1 MQIERNLLEKLLNV
15 ISNTEKVNLIK
26 DLLSRR
32 IDSDFTDNME
42 VDISL
47 NNSNNFT
54 ITYRNTD
61 NAYPILSLLERPESI
76 SERINETLQDIEN
89 IYQQENIEEYIE
101 TPASSDKPIYKQD
114 EIKEQVS
121 LAETEEELSEIFGK
135 LSELRKFTQTKTY
148 DELNTDTKAFILS
161 VLEDPY
167 RDVWI
172 EE

>member
-1 MQIERNLLEKLLNV
+1 MQIERDLLVKLLNV

-26 DLLSRR
+26 DLLSHK
-32 IDSDFTDNME
+32 INSDFTDNIE
-42 VDISL
+42 VTISL
-47 NNSNNFT
+47 NNSNNFI

-61 NAYPILSLLERPESI
+61 NAYPILTLLEKPDNLAA
-76 SERINETLQDIEN
+76 RIDETLQDIEN

-101 TPASSDKPIYKQD
+101 TPASDRPIYKQD

-121 LAETEEELSEIFGK
+121 LAETEEELSDIFGK

-167 RDVWI
+167 KDVWI